1 MRTSIL
7 AIATLGMAAAPAMA
21 DTAACSAETTRGF
34 YAFICEGHATAL
46 PPAPPSLVPI
56 RYFGTCT
63 GDRAAFI
70 RCEGTF
76 NVGGQIVPVDVTGQ
90 ASTNPDCTGT
100 ITYDQFIGTQP
111 IGQLMIR
118 YVALDGGDT
127 LWGVPTGNVPPTPQ
141 VMSCHLRR
149 IHK

>member
-21 DTAACSAETTRGF
+21 DTPACSAETVRGF
-34 YAFICEGHATAL
+34 YAFLCEGHATAL
-46 PPAPPSLVPI
+46 PPAPPSLVPM
-56 RYFGTCT
+56 RYFGTCS
-63 GDRAAFI
+63 GDRTAFFH
-70 RCEGTF
+70 CEGTY
-76 NVGGQIVPVDVTGQ
+76 NAGGDVVPVDIAGQ
-90 ASTNPDCTGT
+90 AFTNPDCTGT

-118 YVALDGGDT
+118 YVVLDGGDT
-127 LWGVPTGNVPPTPQ
+127 LWGMPTGTVPPSAL
-141 VMSCHLRR
+141 VSSCHLRR